1 VARPS
6 QTGTYIQRLKRNPV
20 AVGLAVVAVLAATQ
34 FTGAWGEIGRLVE
47 RLSPGGQAPI
57 TVPGGGACAGAAGAA
72 AVRASGLAL
81 TRPTAFATFVRDNR
95 ALFAQNG
102 DAIAC
107 YRLLAAALTSNTNLS
122 QLEALRDRA
131 EAERETGLEF
141 DRSAYTTDLA
151 GTLREL
157 ADALPAV
164 TNADDGPYRA
174 TRAYESAQA
183 YSTLLQR
190 VPGAAAG
197 IDTLIEADENVLRE
211 LAARLSG
218 G

>member
-1 VARPS
+1 M
-6 QTGTYIQRLKRNPV
+6 
-20 AVGLAVVAVLAATQ
+20 
-34 FTGAWGEIGRLVE
+34 
-47 RLSPGGQAPI
+47 
-57 TVPGGGACAGAAGAA
+57 TVPGGGACAEPGGAA
-72 AVRASGLAL
+72 AVRAYGLAL
-81 TRPTAFATFVRDNR
+81 TRPAALATFVRDSG

-102 DAIAC
+102 DAVAC
-107 YRLLAAALTSNTNLS
+107 YRLLAAALASNTNLS
-122 QLEALRDRA
+122 QLAALRDRA

-164 TNADDGPYRA
+164 TSGNAGPYQA

-183 YSTLLQR
+183 YSTLFER
-190 VPGAAAG
+190 APGASAG
-197 IDTLIEADENVLRE
+197 IEVLITADERVLRE

-218 G
+218 E

>member
-1 VARPS
+1 M
-6 QTGTYIQRLKRNPV
+6 RNDLLA
-20 AVGLAVVAVLAATQ
+20 AVLATVAVLAAACESSST
-34 FTGAWGEIGRLVE
+34 TVPRGRGVCAG
-47 RLSPGGQAPI
+47 PGG
-57 TVPGGGACAGAAGAA
+57 TA
-72 AVRASGLAL
+72 AVRAYGLAL
-81 TRPTAFATFVRDNR
+81 TRPTELATFVRDNG

-102 DAIAC
+102 DAIEC
-107 YRLLAAALTSNTNLS
+107 YRLLAAALASNTDLA

-164 TNADDGPYRA
+164 TNGNDRPYQA
-174 TRAYESAQA
+174 TRAYESATA

-190 VPGAAAG
+190 APGASVG

-211 LAARLSG
+211 LAARLG
-218 G
+218 GE